1 MNKELIINA
10 LPNEV
15 EIALSED
22 GKLVELHKQKKN
34 NSYVVGDIYLAKV
47 HKLMPGLNAAFLD
60 IGSRKDAFLHY
71 TDLGPRL
78 PALINYS
85 EELVKN
91 PDSASIKNVDL
102 SKEIDKNGKIKDVL
116 DKKNMILA
124 QILKEP
130 ISTKGPRLSC
140 EITIPGRF
148 LVLTPFSNAVTVSR
162 KIINPDEKLRLQ
174 TLIESIKP
182 KNFGIIVRTAAEG
195 RKVAELH
202 DEISA
207 LQTKWEQMSEKLIR
221 NKGPQKLLSEEDK
234 TTSILRDFLT
244 ADFNKIVVNDQEMYQ
259 SIRAFISAIAPEQV
273 KIVEFWGIYRHRTYR
288 GHACH

>member
-221 NKGPQKLLSEEDK
+221 RQNYFHPARFFDS
-234 TTSILRDFLT
+234 
-244 ADFNKIVVNDQEMYQ
+244 
-259 SIRAFISAIAPEQV
+259 
-273 KIVEFWGIYRHRTYR
+273 
-288 GHACH
+288 